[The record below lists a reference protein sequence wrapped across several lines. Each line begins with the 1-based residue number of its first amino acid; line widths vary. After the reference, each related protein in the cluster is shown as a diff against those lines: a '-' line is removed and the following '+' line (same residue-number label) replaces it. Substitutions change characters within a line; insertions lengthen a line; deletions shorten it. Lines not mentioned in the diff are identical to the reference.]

1 MKNRFS
7 LRLMM
12 ISCFYRR
19 LLAFVCVLSFSAVAA
34 AQPLNWFWWKS
45 EPSLALTSE
54 QSTQIDAIFQEG
66 IGRLMQ
72 QKDELD
78 RLEGKLS
85 RLIETM
91 ATEDEVTRQI
101 DRVEAVRSTLN
112 KTRTL
117 MLLHM
122 RQVLKPEQRLKLNA
136 LRDRR
141 VQEQRQRDNDKAGA
155 SSGVGKRSDG
165 SRKPLP

>member
-1 MKNRFS
+1 MTSS
-7 LRLMM
+7 L
-12 ISCFYRR
+12 YRR
-19 LLAFVCVLSFSAVAA
+19 LLAVVFVLSFAAVAS
-34 AQPLNWFWWKS
+34 AQPLQWFWWKS
-45 EPSLALTSE
+45 EPSLALTPD
-54 QSTQIDAIFQEG
+54 QSTQIDAIFQDG
-66 IGRLMQ
+66 IARLMQ

-78 RLEGKLS
+78 RLEGRLS

-91 ATEDEVTRQI
+91 ADEAQVSQQI

-141 VQEQRQRDNDKAGA
+141 VKEQQLLRDKDKAGA
-155 SSGVGKRSDG
+155 SPDAGKRTDSA
-165 SRKPLP
+165 RKPSH

>member
-1 MKNRFS
+1 
-7 LRLMM
+7 M
-12 ISCFYRR
+12 IPFLCRR
-19 LLAFVCVLSFSAVAA
+19 LLAVVFVLAFSAAA
-34 AQPLNWFWWKS
+34 SAQPLQWFWWKS
-45 EPSLALTSE
+45 EPSLALSPD
-54 QSTQIDAIFQEG
+54 QSAQIDAVFQEG
-66 IGRLMQ
+66 IARLMH

-85 RLIETM
+85 RLI
-91 ATEDEVTRQI
+91 ASSSDEAQVTQQI

-122 RQVLKPEQRLKLNA
+122 RQVLKPEQRVKLEA

-141 VQEQRQRDNDKAGA
+141 VQAQQHAKDKPST
-155 SSGVGKRSDG
+155 SSDPGKGGDGPRKRSN
-165 SRKPLP
+165 

>member
-1 MKNRFS
+1 MNP
-7 LRLMM
+7 
-12 ISCFYRR
+12 CFYRR
-19 LLAFVCVLSFSAVAA
+19 LMAVLCLLSVAAVAS

-45 EPSLALTSE
+45 EPSLALTPE
-54 QSTQIDAIFQEG
+54 QSTQIDGVFQEG
-66 IGRLMQ
+66 IARLMQ

-91 ATEDEVTRQI
+91 ADEGQVSQQI

-141 VQEQRQRDNDKAGA
+141 VTEQQLLRDKDKAGA
-155 SSGVGKRSDG
+155 LPDTGKRSDG
-165 SRKPLP
+165 ARKPSH

>member
-1 MKNRFS
+1 MMPS
-7 LRLMM
+7 L
-12 ISCFYRR
+12 YRR
-19 LLAFVCVLSFSAVAA
+19 LLAVVFLLSFTAA
-34 AQPLNWFWWKS
+34 ASAQPLQWFWWKS
-45 EPSLALTSE
+45 EPSLALSPE
-54 QSTQIDAIFQEG
+54 QSSQIDAIFQEG

-78 RLEGKLS
+78 RLETKLS
-85 RLIETM
+85 RLI
-91 ATEDEVTRQI
+91 ASSSDEAQVTQQI

-122 RQVLKPEQRLKLNA
+122 RQVLKPDQRLKLEA

-141 VQEQRQRDNDKAGA
+141 VQAQQHANKPAPSSETGKGGDGA
-155 SSGVGKRSDG
+155 RKRSN
-165 SRKPLP
+165 